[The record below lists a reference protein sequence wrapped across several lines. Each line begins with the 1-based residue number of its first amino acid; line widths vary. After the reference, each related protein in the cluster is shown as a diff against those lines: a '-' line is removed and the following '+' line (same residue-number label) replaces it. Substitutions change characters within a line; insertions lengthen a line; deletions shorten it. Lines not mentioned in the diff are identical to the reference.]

1 MKKRRTITLSQD
13 ILVIANALSSSGRLV
28 FYDSIINHFLA
39 GKSMPIAEECSPE
52 LRVAFAGALPQ
63 IRAMESK
70 YDNGTIE
77 KKFTGKTKATLCPSG
92 GSEIKRNE
100 ANGSEPYNNIYPFP
114 NLIYIFNKYITTNQS
129 TARACEKTFKQTMV
143 ASAEE
148 VLSKLRS
155 ENQQLYQYFYTIIQ
169 TIDKSGAVNIYG
181 TPVPSSKIIQTI
193 LELVQNPNFQTV
205 LDSARNKSSEANV
218 RDSIKYSITYLY
230 NQANGVKNKQKQQK
244 PPSQDFKQRD
254 YSQEDLSYLFD
265 NLDDIQE
272 EDM

>member
-13 ILVIANALSSSGRLV
+13 ILVIANALSNSNRLV
-28 FYDSIINHFLA
+28 FYDTIINHFLA
-39 GKSMPIAEECSPE
+39 GETMPTGENVPSE

-63 IRAMESK
+63 LRAMESK
-70 YDNGTIE
+70 YDNGTVE
-77 KKFTGKTKATLCPSG
+77 KKFTGRTKATLCPSG
-92 GSEIKRNE
+92 GSEIKRNK
-100 ANGSEPYNNIYPFP
+100 ANVSEPYNNIYPFP

-129 TARACEKTFKQTMV
+129 TAHTCEKTFKQTIV

-148 VLSKLRS
+148 VLSKLRR

-205 LDSARNKSSEANV
+205 LNSARNKSSEANV

-230 NQANGVKNKQKQQK
+230 NQATNKPKQQ
-244 PPSQDFKQRD
+244 SQDFKQRE
-254 YSQEDLSYLFD
+254 YSEEELNSLFD
-265 NLDDIQE
+265 NPDDVE
-272 EDM
+272 V